1 MEKKKKFLSLAVAAF
16 AACLIALGAM
26 LCAPA
31 VASAEETSGDLVMV
45 NTEKAAGAF
54 NSIRVTVPVNV
65 NKENEWYGSAGLYF
79 GLADN
84 GGTADLSSFSAL
96 KLRVRGVT
104 TTNFTKVRMIVIDE
118 NGNARW
124 VKETSSTSGGTLV
137 DDNGGSITIDGTYD
151 YHGMPVGGKN
161 GWYVVPKD
169 KFTTFANDSAAYGTV
184 GTFDWTKVKYVVADM
199 FTTNLC
205 TVEVGDLKGVKTDNS
220 EVELF
225 NVSKANMFDADADTT
240 YATAALNKNEF
251 FFGPA
256 RTHLDK
262 FWNGTYASGGTYTKF
277 KDIACSNGAT
287 TTVTMERRWYDADV
301 DYRKD
306 VSVGDLWVKM
316 ATAENPTNT
325 DIDLSEYGGIAF
337 NVNVKTASNV
347 KVDTLI
353 RAGGL
358 DYRAYGNK
366 QNVYTVAEN
375 GDYKTNKDLNVG
387 GNVFTT
393 GFKGNYYIPF
403 GAFEAGSGEDIKYA
417 SAEKLATSNLF
428 FIANSATFASG
439 DTITISNVRAVVD
452 PEATAKIVSV
462 DNSLTHITET
472 EITASNYSSLKK
484 LIEDATATYQSL
496 SDTNKAKITDAENR
510 FAAVKNK
517 FDAYAVNR
525 VQQMIDALPDEI
537 TAENY
542 VSAKRNYVSVRNEYE
557 ALTDEQKARI
567 TNDSKFDEVKAAIE
581 EFESTKADEIALVD
595 ANTGNSDFSFTIETE
610 QWGRIG
616 LAKGDVTMDLSFSRG
631 FAFDI
636 ETNSEVNV
644 GLTVFFYE
652 DGKTEYIGNSNGIF
666 VSSDGTYKT
675 GKAEVI
681 PAGFKGRLFLPWE
694 AFVRQSN
701 IYASSAKAA
710 NVKIVFRI
718 DKNTT
723 ASGATLKLSNFRLS
737 NGIVT
742 SATVLSI
749 DKSLTYLTDTEM
761 SANNYLDL
769 KGKFAET
776 KAKYDSLTDT
786 DKAKINNAE
795 SRFAAI
801 ETKFNDGSADIVQ
814 QMIDALPDEITAENY
829 EEAKT
834 ALNNAQTAFDGLT
847 AEQKANVN
855 NSEKINTTKGLIS
868 DYEADDVQAKIAAL
882 VTEITAE
889 NYVTAKRNYV
899 SVRNEYEALTDEQ
912 KARITNDSKFDEV
925 KAAIEEFESTKA
937 DEIALVDANTG
948 NSDFSFTIETEQ
960 WGRIGLAKG
969 DVTMDLSFS
978 RGFAFDIETNSDVN
992 AGLTV
997 YFRENGDSA
1006 KQYGGYG
1013 NKTFGMYVYPDG
1025 TCKTNSA
1032 LGIGANLIPA
1042 GFKGTIFLPWEAFEK
1057 GKEYASAE
1065 KAANVKLLLFIDKTF
1080 GIGTTLKISN
1090 FRLSNGISTSATVL
1104 SVDRTF
1110 GYIDGEA
1117 ISDENYAEFNSR
1129 FVAAKG
1135 NYDAL
1140 TAENKAKVTN
1150 ADKIGSIEAK
1160 LETYRLGYAI
1170 AKIDACLTEVN
1181 ADNYETAKT
1190 LLVEAK
1196 KAYGALTE
1204 ASKERVTNAATI
1216 ATATA
1221 AIETYEASLTDAK
1234 LEALPETVNS
1244 GNIEEAK
1251 LALEEAKAEYD
1262 GLDDG
1267 VKSKVTKSDK
1277 IAALEEKIDVYEAGK
1292 VDALIAALT
1301 DKIDKDNY
1309 KKAKKDYIA
1318 AQKAYGNLSA
1328 NGKTKVANA
1337 AKFAAVK
1344 AAIEKYENTDQ
1355 VNVAAIILIAAG
1367 AVIAIGGAVMFVLI
1381 KSKTKKRG

>member
-26 LCAPA
+26 LCVPA
-31 VASAEETSGDLVMV
+31 VASAEETSDLVLV

-169 KFTTFANDSAAYGTV
+169 KFTTFANDSAAYGTM

-428 FIANSATFASG
+428 FIANSATFANG
-439 DTITISNVRAVVD
+439 DAITISNVRAVVD

-462 DNSLTHITET
+462 DNSLTYIAET

-484 LIEDATATYQSL
+484 LFEDATATYQSL

-510 FAAVKNK
+510 FAAVKSK

-525 VQQMIDALPDEI
+525 VQQMIDALVTEI
-537 TAENY
+537 IAENY

-581 EFESTKADEIALVD
+581 AFESTKADEIALID

-801 ETKFNDGSADIVQ
+801 ETKFNDGSASIVQ
-814 QMIDALPDEITAENY
+814 QMINELPDEIAAENY

-834 ALNNAQTAFDGLT
+834 ALKDAQSAYDGLT
-847 AEQKANVN
+847 AEQKASVN
-855 NSEKINTTKGLIS
+855 KNKLESTVYIISLYEAGVVQNKIN
-868 DYEADDVQAKIAAL
+868 AL
-882 VTEITAE
+882 TDEITKD

-899 SVRNEYEALTDEQ
+899 SVRNEYEALTDDQ
-912 KARITNDSKFDEV
+912 KESVTNADKLDEV
-925 KAAIEEFESTKA
+925 KETIEAFESTKA
-937 DEIALVDANTG
+937 DEIALVDGETG
-948 NSDFSFTIETEQ
+948 SSGFDLTIGIEAI
-960 WGRIGLAKG
+960 WKRLGLAGG
-969 DVTMDLSFS
+969 DQTMDLSFS
-978 RGFAFDIETNSDVN
+978 KGFAFDIETNSDVN

-997 YFRENGDSA
+997 YFRENGESA

-1013 NKTFGMYVYPDG
+1013 NKTFGMYVYSDG

-1117 ISDENYAEFNSR
+1117 ISDENYAKLNSR

-1204 ASKERVTNAATI
+1204 ASKGRVTNAATI

-1234 LEALPETVNS
+1234 LDALPETVNS

-1277 IAALEEKIDVYEAGK
+1277 IAVLEEKIDVYEAGK

-1309 KKAKKDYIA
+1309 KLAKKNYIA

>member
-26 LCAPA
+26 LCVPA
-31 VASAEETSGDLVMV
+31 VARAEGTSGDLVIV

-54 NSIRVTVPVNV
+54 NSIRVTVPVKV
-65 NKENEWYGSAGLYF
+65 DKESEWYGSAGLYF

-104 TTNFTKVRMIVIDE
+104 ITNMTKVRMIVIDE

-169 KFTTFANDSAAYGTV
+169 KFTTFANDSAAYGTM

-393 GFKGNYYIPF
+393 GFKGIYYIPF
-403 GAFEAGSGEDIKYA
+403 GAFEAGSNEDIKYA
-417 SAEKLATSNLF
+417 SAEKLATSTLF
-428 FIANSATFASG
+428 FIANSATFANG
-439 DTITISNVRAVVD
+439 DAITISNVRAVVD

-484 LIEDATATYQSL
+484 LFEDATATYQSL

-510 FAAVKNK
+510 FATVKNK
-517 FDAYAVNR
+517 FDAYA
-525 VQQMIDALPDEI
+525 
-537 TAENY
+537 
-542 VSAKRNYVSVRNEYE
+542 
-557 ALTDEQKARI
+557 
-567 TNDSKFDEVKAAIE
+567 AI
-581 EFESTKADEIALVD
+581 
-595 ANTGNSDFSFTIETE
+595 
-610 QWGRIG
+610 
-616 LAKGDVTMDLSFSRG
+616 
-631 FAFDI
+631 
-636 ETNSEVNV
+636 
-644 GLTVFFYE
+644 
-652 DGKTEYIGNSNGIF
+652 
-666 VSSDGTYKT
+666 
-675 GKAEVI
+675 
-681 PAGFKGRLFLPWE
+681 
-694 AFVRQSN
+694 
-701 IYASSAKAA
+701 
-710 NVKIVFRI
+710 
-718 DKNTT
+718 
-723 ASGATLKLSNFRLS
+723 
-737 NGIVT
+737 
-742 SATVLSI
+742 
-749 DKSLTYLTDTEM
+749 
-761 SANNYLDL
+761 
-769 KGKFAET
+769 
-776 KAKYDSLTDT
+776 
-786 DKAKINNAE
+786 
-795 SRFAAI
+795 
-801 ETKFNDGSADIVQ
+801 IVQ
-814 QMIDALPDEITAENY
+814 QMIDALPDAINAGNY

-834 ALNNAQTAFDGLT
+834 ALNNAQTAYDGLT
-847 AEQKANVN
+847 AEQKASVN
-855 NSEKINTTKGLIS
+855 KNKLESTAYIISLYEAGVVQNKINAL
-868 DYEADDVQAKIAAL
+868 DD
-882 VTEITAE
+882 EITKD

-899 SVRNEYEALTDEQ
+899 SVRNEYEALTDDQ
-912 KARITNDSKFDEV
+912 KESVTNADKLDEV
-925 KAAIEEFESTKA
+925 KATIEAFESTKA
-937 DEIALVDANTG
+937 DEIALVDGETG
-948 NSDFSFTIETEQ
+948 NSGFDLTIGKDDI
-960 WGRIGLAKG
+960 WKRLGLAGG
-969 DVTMDLSFS
+969 DQTMDLSFS
-978 RGFAFDIETNSDVN
+978 KGFAFDIETNSDVN

-997 YFRENGDSA
+997 YFRENGESA

-1013 NKTFGMYVYPDG
+1013 NKTFGMYVYSDG

-1110 GYIDGEA
+1110 GYIDGTE
-1117 ISDENYAEFNSR
+1117 ITDENYAALNSR

-1140 TAENKAKVTN
+1140 TAGNKAKVTN

-1190 LLVEAK
+1190 LLGEAK

-1204 ASKERVTNAATI
+1204 ESKERVTNAATI

-1251 LALEEAKAEYD
+1251 LALEVAKAEYD

-1309 KKAKKDYIA
+1309 KQAKKDYIA

>member
-26 LCAPA
+26 LCVPA
-31 VASAEETSGDLVMV
+31 VARAEGTSDLVIV

-104 TTNFTKVRMIVIDE
+104 TTNMTKVRMIVIDE

-169 KFTTFANDSAAYGTV
+169 KFTTFANDSAAYGTM

-306 VSVGDLWVKM
+306 VSVGDLWVKI

-337 NVNVKTASNV
+337 NVNAKTASNV

-393 GFKGNYYIPF
+393 GFKGIYYIPF

-428 FIANSATFASG
+428 FIANSVTFANG

-462 DNSLTHITET
+462 DNSLTYVSGQ

-484 LIEDATATYQSL
+484 LFDDATATYQSL
-496 SDTNKAKITDAENR
+496 SDTNKAKIT
-510 FAAVKNK
+510 
-517 FDAYAVNR
+517 
-525 VQQMIDALPDEI
+525 
-537 TAENY
+537 
-542 VSAKRNYVSVRNEYE
+542 
-557 ALTDEQKARI
+557 
-567 TNDSKFDEVKAAIE
+567 
-581 EFESTKADEIALVD
+581 
-595 ANTGNSDFSFTIETE
+595 
-610 QWGRIG
+610 
-616 LAKGDVTMDLSFSRG
+616 
-631 FAFDI
+631 
-636 ETNSEVNV
+636 
-644 GLTVFFYE
+644 
-652 DGKTEYIGNSNGIF
+652 
-666 VSSDGTYKT
+666 
-675 GKAEVI
+675 
-681 PAGFKGRLFLPWE
+681 
-694 AFVRQSN
+694 
-701 IYASSAKAA
+701 
-710 NVKIVFRI
+710 
-718 DKNTT
+718 
-723 ASGATLKLSNFRLS
+723 
-737 NGIVT
+737 
-742 SATVLSI
+742 
-749 DKSLTYLTDTEM
+749 
-761 SANNYLDL
+761 
-769 KGKFAET
+769 
-776 KAKYDSLTDT
+776 
-786 DKAKINNAE
+786 NAE

-801 ETKFNDGSADIVQ
+801 ETKFNDGSTSIVQ
-814 QMIDALPDEITAENY
+814 QMIDALPDAINAENY
-829 EEAKT
+829 EASKT
-834 ALNNAQTAFDGLT
+834 ALKDAQSAYDGLT
-847 AEQKANVN
+847 AEQKASVN
-855 NSEKINTTKGLIS
+855 KNKLESTAYIISLYEAGVVQNKINAL
-868 DYEADDVQAKIAAL
+868 DD
-882 VTEITAE
+882 EITKD

-912 KARITNDSKFDEV
+912 KESVTNAVKLDEV
-925 KAAIEEFESTKA
+925 KAAIGAFESTKA
-937 DEIALVDANTG
+937 DEIALVDGETG
-948 NSDFSFTIETEQ
+948 SSGFDLTIGTEAI
-960 WGRIGLAKG
+960 WKRLGLAGG
-969 DVTMDLSFS
+969 DQTMDLSFS

-997 YFRENGDSA
+997 YFRENGESA

-1013 NKTFGMYVYPDG
+1013 NKTFGMYVYSDG

-1110 GYIDGEA
+1110 GYIDGTE
-1117 ISDENYAEFNSR
+1117 ITDGNYAALNSR

-1150 ADKIGSIEAK
+1150 TDKIGSIEAK

-1181 ADNYETAKT
+1181 ADSYENAKT
-1190 LLVEAK
+1190 LLGEAK

-1234 LEALPETVNS
+1234 LDALPETVSS

-1251 LALEEAKAEYD
+1251 LALEVAKAEYD

-1277 IAALEEKIDVYEAGK
+1277 IAVLEEKIDVYEAGK

-1309 KKAKKDYIA
+1309 KQAKKDYIA

-1328 NGKTKVANA
+1328 NGKTKVANS

-1344 AAIEKYENTDQ
+1344 AAIEKYENTDP

-1367 AVIAIGGAVMFVLI
+1367 AVIAIGGAVTFVLI

>member
-26 LCAPA
+26 LCVPA
-31 VASAEETSGDLVMV
+31 VASAEEAATVVDYVFGPTDGHKDSLTVETVASGGTSWHIV
-45 NTEKAAGAF
+45 
-54 NSIRVTVPVNV
+54 V
-65 NKENEWYGSAGLYF
+65 NKENHNETNDLTKYEGIAFDIVTTTAQNSTLNVIF
-79 GLADN
+79 RADN
-84 GGTADLSSFSAL
+84 G
-96 KLRVRGVT
+96 
-104 TTNFTKVRMIVIDE
+104 E
-118 NGNARW
+118 
-124 VKETSSTSGGTLV
+124 
-137 DDNGGSITIDGTYD
+137 
-151 YHGMPVGGKN
+151 
-161 GWYVVPKD
+161 
-169 KFTTFANDSAAYGTV
+169 
-184 GTFDWTKVKYVVADM
+184 
-199 FTTNLC
+199 
-205 TVEVGDLKGVKTDNS
+205 
-220 EVELF
+220 
-225 NVSKANMFDADADTT
+225 
-240 YATAALNKNEF
+240 
-251 FFGPA
+251 
-256 RTHLDK
+256 
-262 FWNGTYASGGTYTKF
+262 
-277 KDIACSNGAT
+277 
-287 TTVTMERRWYDADV
+287 
-301 DYRKD
+301 
-306 VSVGDLWVKM
+306 
-316 ATAENPTNT
+316 PTQ
-325 DIDLSEYGGIAF
+325 
-337 NVNVKTASNV
+337 K
-347 KVDTLI
+347 
-353 RAGGL
+353 
-358 DYRAYGNK
+358 DYRAYGNNTAGVYIK
-366 QNVYTVAEN
+366 KTGEHKTHVDLGLNGCNIIPSGFSGTIVLPWGVFQNGSA
-375 GDYKTNKDLNVG
+375 
-387 GNVFTT
+387 GNWV
-393 GFKGNYYIPF
+393 
-403 GAFEAGSGEDIKYA
+403 
-417 SAEKLATSNLF
+417 
-428 FIANSATFASG
+428 FASSG
-439 DTITISNVRAVVD
+439 VATYVKILFAIEQNTFSGNSTITISNVRAVVD

-462 DNSLTHITET
+462 DNSLTHITDT

-484 LIEDATATYQSL
+484 LFDDATATYTSL
-496 SDTNKAKITDAENR
+496 SDTNKAKINDAENR
-510 FAAVKNK
+510 FTTIENK
-517 FDAYAVNR
+517 FDAYAASA
-525 VQQMIDALPDEI
+525 VQQMIDALPD
-537 TAENY
+537 
-542 VSAKRNYVSVRNEYE
+542 
-557 ALTDEQKARI
+557 
-567 TNDSKFDEVKAAIE
+567 AI
-581 EFESTKADEIALVD
+581 
-595 ANTGNSDFSFTIETE
+595 N
-610 QWGRIG
+610 
-616 LAKGDVTMDLSFSRG
+616 
-631 FAFDI
+631 
-636 ETNSEVNV
+636 
-644 GLTVFFYE
+644 
-652 DGKTEYIGNSNGIF
+652 
-666 VSSDGTYKT
+666 
-675 GKAEVI
+675 
-681 PAGFKGRLFLPWE
+681 
-694 AFVRQSN
+694 
-701 IYASSAKAA
+701 
-710 NVKIVFRI
+710 
-718 DKNTT
+718 
-723 ASGATLKLSNFRLS
+723 
-737 NGIVT
+737 
-742 SATVLSI
+742 
-749 DKSLTYLTDTEM
+749 
-761 SANNYLDL
+761 
-769 KGKFAET
+769 
-776 KAKYDSLTDT
+776 
-786 DKAKINNAE
+786 
-795 SRFAAI
+795 
-801 ETKFNDGSADIVQ
+801 
-814 QMIDALPDEITAENY
+814 AENY
-829 EEAKT
+829 EAAKT
-834 ALNNAQTAFDGLT
+834 ALKDAQTAYDGLT
-847 AEQKANVN
+847 AEQKANVT

-889 NYVTAKRNYV
+889 NYVSAKRNYV
-899 SVRNEYEALTDEQ
+899 SVRNEYEALTDDQ
-912 KARITNDSKFDEV
+912 KESVTNADKLDEV
-925 KAAIEEFESTKA
+925 KATIEAFESTKA
-937 DEIALVDANTG
+937 DEIALVDGETG
-948 NSDFSFTIETEQ
+948 NSGFDLTIGIEAI
-960 WGRIGLAKG
+960 WKRLGLAGG
-969 DVTMDLSFS
+969 DQTMDLSFS

-1117 ISDENYAEFNSR
+1117 ISDVNYAEFNSR

-1277 IAALEEKIDVYEAGK
+1277 IAVLEEKIDVYEAGK

-1309 KKAKKDYIA
+1309 KQAKKDYIA

-1328 NGKTKVANA
+1328 NGKTKVANS

-1344 AAIEKYENTDQ
+1344 AAIEKYENTDP

-1367 AVIAIGGAVMFVLI
+1367 AVIAIGGAVTFVLI

>member
-26 LCAPA
+26 LCVPA
-31 VASAEETSGDLVMV
+31 VARAEGTSDLVIV

-104 TTNFTKVRMIVIDE
+104 TTNMTKVRMIVIDE

-169 KFTTFANDSAAYGTV
+169 KFTTFANDSAAYGTM

-337 NVNVKTASNV
+337 NVNAKTASNV

-393 GFKGNYYIPF
+393 GFKGIYYIPF
-403 GAFEAGSGEDIKYA
+403 GAFEAGSNEDIKYA
-417 SAEKLATSNLF
+417 SAEKLATSTLF
-428 FIANSATFASG
+428 FIANSATFANG
-439 DTITISNVRAVVD
+439 DAITISNVRAVVD

-462 DNSLTHITET
+462 DNSLTHITDT
-472 EITASNYSSLKK
+472 EITAENYSKLKK
-484 LIEDATATYQSL
+484 LFDDATATYQSL

-510 FAAVKNK
+510 FATVKNK
-517 FDAYAVNR
+517 FDAYAAII
-525 VQQMIDALPDEI
+525 VQQMIDALPDEITAENYEAAKTALKNAQTAYDGLTAEQKANVTNSEKINTTKGLISDYEADDVQAKIAALVTEI

-567 TNDSKFDEVKAAIE
+567 TNDSKFDEVKAAIK
-581 EFESTKADEIALVD
+581 EFESTKADEIALID
-595 ANTGNSDFSFTIETE
+595 ANTGNSGFDLTIGTE
-610 QWGRIG
+610 AIWARLG
-616 LAKGDVTMDLSFSRG
+616 LANGD
-631 FAFDI
+631 
-636 ETNSEVNV
+636 
-644 GLTVFFYE
+644 
-652 DGKTEYIGNSNGIF
+652 
-666 VSSDGTYKT
+666 
-675 GKAEVI
+675 
-681 PAGFKGRLFLPWE
+681 
-694 AFVRQSN
+694 Q
-701 IYASSAKAA
+701 
-710 NVKIVFRI
+710 
-718 DKNTT
+718 
-723 ASGATLKLSNFRLS
+723 
-737 NGIVT
+737 
-742 SATVLSI
+742 
-749 DKSLTYLTDTEM
+749 
-761 SANNYLDL
+761 
-769 KGKFAET
+769 
-776 KAKYDSLTDT
+776 
-786 DKAKINNAE
+786 
-795 SRFAAI
+795 
-801 ETKFNDGSADIVQ
+801 
-814 QMIDALPDEITAENY
+814 
-829 EEAKT
+829 
-834 ALNNAQTAFDGLT
+834 
-847 AEQKANVN
+847 
-855 NSEKINTTKGLIS
+855 
-868 DYEADDVQAKIAAL
+868 
-882 VTEITAE
+882 
-889 NYVTAKRNYV
+889 
-899 SVRNEYEALTDEQ
+899 
-912 KARITNDSKFDEV
+912 
-925 KAAIEEFESTKA
+925 
-937 DEIALVDANTG
+937 
-948 NSDFSFTIETEQ
+948 
-960 WGRIGLAKG
+960 
-969 DVTMDLSFS
+969 TMDLSFS

-1110 GYIDGEA
+1110 GYIDGES
-1117 ISDENYAEFNSR
+1117 ISDGNYAELNSR

-1277 IAALEEKIDVYEAGK
+1277 IAVLEEKIDVYEAGK

-1309 KKAKKDYIA
+1309 KLAKKDYIA

>member
-26 LCAPA
+26 LCVPA
-31 VASAEETSGDLVMV
+31 VARAEGTSDLVIV

-104 TTNFTKVRMIVIDE
+104 TTNMTKVRMIVIDE

-169 KFTTFANDSAAYGTV
+169 KFTTFANDSAAYGTM

-316 ATAENPTNT
+316 ATAEDPTNT

-337 NVNVKTASNV
+337 SVNVKTASNV

-428 FIANSATFASG
+428 FIANSGTFADG

-462 DNSLTHITET
+462 DNSLTYVSGQ
-472 EITASNYSSLKK
+472 EIIASNYSSLKK
-484 LIEDATATYQSL
+484 LFDDATATYQSL

-510 FAAVKNK
+510 FATVKNK
-517 FDAYAVNR
+517 FDAYA
-525 VQQMIDALPDEI
+525 
-537 TAENY
+537 
-542 VSAKRNYVSVRNEYE
+542 
-557 ALTDEQKARI
+557 
-567 TNDSKFDEVKAAIE
+567 AI
-581 EFESTKADEIALVD
+581 
-595 ANTGNSDFSFTIETE
+595 
-610 QWGRIG
+610 
-616 LAKGDVTMDLSFSRG
+616 
-631 FAFDI
+631 
-636 ETNSEVNV
+636 
-644 GLTVFFYE
+644 
-652 DGKTEYIGNSNGIF
+652 
-666 VSSDGTYKT
+666 
-675 GKAEVI
+675 
-681 PAGFKGRLFLPWE
+681 
-694 AFVRQSN
+694 
-701 IYASSAKAA
+701 
-710 NVKIVFRI
+710 
-718 DKNTT
+718 
-723 ASGATLKLSNFRLS
+723 
-737 NGIVT
+737 
-742 SATVLSI
+742 
-749 DKSLTYLTDTEM
+749 
-761 SANNYLDL
+761 
-769 KGKFAET
+769 
-776 KAKYDSLTDT
+776 
-786 DKAKINNAE
+786 
-795 SRFAAI
+795 
-801 ETKFNDGSADIVQ
+801 IVQ

-829 EEAKT
+829 EAAKT
-834 ALNNAQTAFDGLT
+834 ALNNAQTAYDGLT
-847 AEQKANVN
+847 AEQKANVT

-889 NYVTAKRNYV
+889 NYVSAKRNYV

-912 KARITNDSKFDEV
+912 KESVTNSDKFDEV
-925 KAAIEEFESTKA
+925 KAAIKEFESTKA
-937 DEIALVDANTG
+937 DEIALIDANTG
-948 NSDFSFTIETEQ
+948 NSGFDLTIGTEAI
-960 WGRIGLAKG
+960 WARLGLANG
-969 DVTMDLSFS
+969 DQTMDLSFS

-1025 TCKTNSA
+1025 KCKTNSA

-1117 ISDENYAEFNSR
+1117 ISDGNYAALNSR

-1204 ASKERVTNAATI
+1204 ASKERVTNVATI

-1309 KKAKKDYIA
+1309 KLAKKDYIA

>member
-26 LCAPA
+26 LCVPA
-31 VASAEETSGDLVMV
+31 VARAEGTSDLVIV

-104 TTNFTKVRMIVIDE
+104 TTNMTKVRMIVIDE

-169 KFTTFANDSAAYGTV
+169 KFTTFANDSAAYGTM

-287 TTVTMERRWYDADV
+287 TTVTMERRWYDVDV

-337 NVNVKTASNV
+337 NVNAKTASNV

-393 GFKGNYYIPF
+393 GFKGIYYIPF

-428 FIANSATFASG
+428 FIANSVTFANG

-462 DNSLTHITET
+462 DNSLTHITDT

-484 LIEDATATYQSL
+484 LFDDATATYTSL
-496 SDTNKAKITDAENR
+496 SDTNKAKINDAENR
-510 FAAVKNK
+510 FMTIENK
-517 FDAYAVNR
+517 FDAYAASA
-525 VQQMIDALPDEI
+525 VQQMIDALPD
-537 TAENY
+537 
-542 VSAKRNYVSVRNEYE
+542 
-557 ALTDEQKARI
+557 
-567 TNDSKFDEVKAAIE
+567 AI
-581 EFESTKADEIALVD
+581 
-595 ANTGNSDFSFTIETE
+595 N
-610 QWGRIG
+610 
-616 LAKGDVTMDLSFSRG
+616 
-631 FAFDI
+631 
-636 ETNSEVNV
+636 
-644 GLTVFFYE
+644 
-652 DGKTEYIGNSNGIF
+652 
-666 VSSDGTYKT
+666 
-675 GKAEVI
+675 
-681 PAGFKGRLFLPWE
+681 
-694 AFVRQSN
+694 
-701 IYASSAKAA
+701 
-710 NVKIVFRI
+710 
-718 DKNTT
+718 
-723 ASGATLKLSNFRLS
+723 
-737 NGIVT
+737 
-742 SATVLSI
+742 
-749 DKSLTYLTDTEM
+749 
-761 SANNYLDL
+761 
-769 KGKFAET
+769 
-776 KAKYDSLTDT
+776 
-786 DKAKINNAE
+786 
-795 SRFAAI
+795 
-801 ETKFNDGSADIVQ
+801 
-814 QMIDALPDEITAENY
+814 AENY
-829 EEAKT
+829 EAAKT
-834 ALNNAQTAFDGLT
+834 ALKDAQSAYDGLT
-847 AEQKANVN
+847 AEQKASVT

-889 NYVTAKRNYV
+889 NYVSAKRNYV

-912 KARITNDSKFDEV
+912 KESVTNAVKLDEV
-925 KAAIEEFESTKA
+925 KAAIGAFESTKA
-937 DEIALVDANTG
+937 DEIALVDGETG
-948 NSDFSFTIETEQ
+948 SSGFDLTIGTEAI
-960 WGRIGLAKG
+960 WKRLGLAGG
-969 DVTMDLSFS
+969 DQTMDLSFS

-997 YFRENGDSA
+997 YFRENGESA

-1013 NKTFGMYVYPDG
+1013 NKTFGMYVYSDG

-1110 GYIDGEA
+1110 GYIDGTE
-1117 ISDENYAEFNSR
+1117 ITDENYAALNSR

-1140 TAENKAKVTN
+1140 TAENKSKVTN

-1181 ADNYETAKT
+1181 ADSYENAKT
-1190 LLVEAK
+1190 LLGEAK

-1234 LEALPETVNS
+1234 LDALPETVSS

-1251 LALEEAKAEYD
+1251 LALEVAKAEYD

-1277 IAALEEKIDVYEAGK
+1277 IAVLEEKIDVYEAGK

-1309 KKAKKDYIA
+1309 KQAKKDYIA

-1344 AAIEKYENTDQ
+1344 AAIEKYENTDP

-1367 AVIAIGGAVMFVLI
+1367 AVIAIGGAVTFVLI
-1381 KSKTKKRG
+1381 KSKAKKRG